1 MTMLLRTRF
10 ALAGAASAL
19 VVGGLA
25 LPAQAADGLGDFA
38 YVGILSPE
46 TVTVINGQSKTV
58 KFDLYNLG
66 TSAVEDVRLTFGSAA
81 KPISADL
88 GFTAPAGC
96 VANVCDIG
104 DLKAGQ
110 RRSVRFTLKPTAAGA
125 ADPARTIAL
134 ATSIGGKASDETSI
148 TVVRTDK
155 GGVDLEVD
163 DIADLK
169 LKPGASADVPVAI
182 RNSGNKD
189 VTALGLLVFAPLG
202 VTPALDYSNCERD
215 AEIGGFVCVF
225 NDTLAAGG
233 VFTLPQNSPL
243 RVTVPKGTA
252 GPFDYPVLVA
262 AVGLTDK
269 YVFDFAKRTAG
280 AAGTELKL
288 ESVAGLSAKEPEAV
302 EDLNEDDNFTEFA
315 VSVPKT
321 VADGAAVGGVFK
333 GAVGDR
339 STVKVGV
346 HNLGPTATIP
356 LSLQSVQYAHVKLP
370 TGVTL
375 TKADERCLPGRSVDD
390 IDEIDDSGFDL
401 SKVTDLVC
409 IVLESVPDD
418 GRYLFGLTAE
428 IVEADAYNAGS
439 VQLNGSVQDD
449 KKANDKA
456 ALTVELTAGGGGG
469 GLPITGAPAGLIA
482 GGGVAL
488 LAAGLIAFRLARRRR
503 IVTVVD

>member
-1 MTMLLRTRF
+1 MRLRALTSRF
-10 ALAGAASAL
+10 ALAGAVSAL

-25 LPAQAADGLGDFA
+25 LPARAEDPGDFA

-46 TVTVINGQSKTV
+46 TVTVINGQTKTV
-58 KFDLYNLG
+58 KFDLYNISDG
-66 TSAVEDVRLTFGSAA
+66 AVENVKLTFGSAA

-104 DLKAGQ
+104 AMKPGQ
-110 RRSVRFTLKPTAAGA
+110 RRSVKFTVKPTAAGA
-125 ADPARTIAL
+125 ADPAHVLAL
-134 ATSIGGKASDETSI
+134 STSIGGKASDETSI
-148 TVVRTDK
+148 TVVGTDK
-155 GGVDLEVD
+155 DGVDLELD

-169 LKPGASADVPVAI
+169 LSPGGSAEVPVAI

-189 VTALGLLVFAPLG
+189 VSALGLVVVAPLG
-202 VTPALDYSNCERD
+202 VKPALDYSNCERD

-233 VFTLPQNSPL
+233 EFTLPQNTPL
-243 RVTVPKGTA
+243 RVTVPKGTG

-280 AAGTELKL
+280 AAGKELKL

-302 EDLNEDDNFTEFA
+302 EDLNEDDNFVVLA

-321 VADGAAVGGVFK
+321 AADSAAVGGVFK
-333 GAVGDR
+333 GAVGD
-339 STVKVGV
+339 TATAKVGV

-356 LSLQSVQYAHVKLP
+356 LSLEAVPYAHVKLP
-370 TGVTL
+370 TGVAL
-375 TKADERCLPGRSVDD
+375 TDFDERCLPGSSLDD
-390 IDEIDDSGFDL
+390 IDDVEPDL
-401 SKVTDLVC
+401 SEVTDLVC
-409 IVLESVPDD
+409 IILEGVPVD
-418 GRYLFGLTAE
+418 GRYLFDLTAE
-428 IVEADAYNAGS
+428 ILDTTGHKAGS
-439 VQLNGSVQDD
+439 VRFSGSVQDT
-449 KKANDKA
+449 KSGNDKA
-456 ALTVELTAGGGGG
+456 ALTVELTAGGEGG
-469 GLPITGAPAGLIA
+469 GLPITGAPAGLLA

-503 IVTVVD
+503 IITVVD

>member
-10 ALAGAASAL
+10 ALAGAASVL
-19 VVGGLA
+19 VVSGLA
-25 LPAQAADGLGDFA
+25 LPAQAAEGTGDFA
-38 YVGILSPE
+38 YVGIFSPE
-46 TVTVINGQSKTV
+46 SVTVINGQSKTV

-66 TSAVEDVRLTFGSAA
+66 TSGVEDVQLTFGSAA

-104 DLKAGQ
+104 DLKPGQ
-110 RRSVRFTLKPTAAGA
+110 RRSVRFTLTPAAGGA

-134 ATSIGGKASDETSI
+134 ATSIGGKTSDETAI

-163 DIADLK
+163 DIADLE
-169 LKPGASADVPVAI
+169 LKPGASADVPLAI

-189 VTALGLLVFAPLG
+189 VTALGLVVFAPLG
-202 VTPALDYSNCERD
+202 VKPALDYSNCEQE

-225 NDTLAAGG
+225 NDTLAGGG

-262 AVGLTDK
+262 AVGLTEK
-269 YVFDFAKRTAG
+269 YVFEFTKRTAG
-280 AAGTELKL
+280 AAGRELKL
-288 ESVAGLSAKEPEAV
+288 EPVAGLSAKEPEAV
-302 EDLNEDDNFTEFA
+302 EDLNEDDNFAEFA

-321 VADGAAVGGVFK
+321 LADGAAVGGVFK
-333 GAVGDR
+333 GAVGEK
-339 STVKVGV
+339 STIKVGL
-346 HNLGPTATIP
+346 HNLGPTATVP
-356 LSLQSVQYAHVKLP
+356 LALESLRYAHVKLP
-370 TGVTL
+370 TGVEL
-375 TKADERCLPGRSVDD
+375 TRIDERCLPGTSLDDLDDVDD
-390 IDEIDDSGFDL
+390 SEFDL
-401 SKVTDLVC
+401 AEVTDLVC
-409 IVLESVPDD
+409 IVVESVPSN
-418 GRYLFGLTAE
+418 GRYLFGLTAQ
-428 IVEADAYNAGS
+428 IVGADTYHAGS

-482 GGGVAL
+482 GGGAAL
-488 LAAGLIAFRLARRRR
+488 LAAGLLAYRLARRRR